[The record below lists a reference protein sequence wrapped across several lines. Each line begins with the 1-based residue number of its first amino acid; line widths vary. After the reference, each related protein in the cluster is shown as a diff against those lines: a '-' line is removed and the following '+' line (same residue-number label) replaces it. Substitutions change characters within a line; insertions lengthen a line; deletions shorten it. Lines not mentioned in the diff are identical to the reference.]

1 MPCTTFSSS
10 SSSPTLS
17 RGSPPGNCNYAGV
30 LIIWDRLFGT
40 FSPEDEQRDLYGL
53 AAPVATFNPAAINAS
68 HWRRLADVG
77 AARAD
82 PRCWGRVAALC
93 RRRVVQ
99 PWSFNPAG
107 LWAPI
112 PAPKRS
118 LWVLPTVPA
127 RPKYQGSSG
136 SPPPGALQAYVAV
149 HGVATVA
156 AGYAVIA
163 VAGAPWA
170 AAAVPLEAVICAVL
184 AVIASVAGLGRL
196 LDDPIRAAPE
206 ESVRV
211 GLLAAACMVFA
222 PGEAALRLLLPSL
235 PPALQAAA
243 APLLSVPALSIS
255 ARLAVAI
262 APLVWWQRVE
272 ASCAAVA
279 VPPRAA
285 SDSEAAKH
293 E

>member
-1 MPCTTFSSS
+1 MACHTLRPCTCLL
-10 SSSPTLS
+10 PPPLPAG
-17 RGSPPGNCNYAGV
+17 RPPGNCNYAGV

-40 FSPEDEQRDLYGL
+40 FVPEDEQRDLYGL

-68 HWRRLADVG
+68 HWLRLADVG
-77 AARAD
+77 AARAA
-82 PRCWGRVAALC
+82 PRWGRLAALC

-99 PWSFNPAG
+99 PWAFNPAG

-118 LWVLPTVPA
+118 LWLLPTAPA
-127 RPKYQGSSG
+127 RPKYEGSSG
-136 SPPPGALQAYVAV
+136 IPPPGALQAYVAV

-156 AGYAVIA
+156 AGYAVMA

-170 AAAVPLEAVICAVL
+170 AAAAPLEAVGCAAL
-184 AVIASVAGLGRL
+184 AVVASVAGLGRL

-222 PGEAALRLLLPSL
+222 PGEAALRILMPSL
-235 PPALQAAA
+235 PPPLQAIAA
-243 APLLSVPALSIS
+243 MLLSVPALAIG
-255 ARLAVAI
+255 ARLALAI

-272 ASCAAVA
+272 ASCAAE
-279 VPPRAA
+279 AA
-285 SDSEAAKH
+285 SHGETVKYASE
-293 E
+293 